1 MRTGKLTALEVA
13 RLMREGRP
21 GLKNDGG
28 GLYLKDGSSWIYRYE
43 RNGKKH
49 DFGLGPALDVTL
61 AEARRKAAEARRLLH
76 EGRDPLAEKRA
87 SRAALAPAIT
97 LATLGAE
104 YIEAHQAGWSAKHRN
119 QWASSLASF
128 VYPVIG
134 GLSVDSIGV
143 ADVLRVLTPLWSEKP
158 ETADR
163 VRNRLETLL
172 DAAKARGL
180 RSGDNPARWKG
191 HLDHLL
197 PRTSKL
203 RTVEHFAAIDYHAM
217 PEFMAGLREQ
227 SGPAPAA
234 LDFTILTATR
244 SGEVMGATWDEVDVD
259 AKVWT
264 IPAERTKARKEHRVP
279 LSDAAMAVLAD
290 MAAIRMNEYVFPGQR
305 GQLSHRMLQLA
316 LQRTG
321 RADITVHGFR
331 SAFRD
336 WSGNETHAPREVCEQ
351 ALGHATGGAVELAYR
366 RSDALDKR
374 RALMDAW
381 ARHCERQSGNVV
393 ALRSA

>member
-1 MRTGKLTALEVA
+1 MRTGKLMALEVA
-13 RLMREGRP
+13 RLMREGKP

-49 DFGLGPALDVTL
+49 DFGLGPALDVAL

-87 SRAALAPAIT
+87 SRASLAPVVT
-97 LATLGAE
+97 LEAVGAE
-104 YIEAHQAGWSAKHRN
+104 YIEAHRAGWSAKHRN
-119 QWASSLASF
+119 QWASSLANII
-128 VYPVIG
+128 YPVIG
-134 GLSVDSIGV
+134 DMLIASIGV

-217 PEFMAGLREQ
+217 SEFMAGLREQ
-227 SGPAPAA
+227 SGSAPAA
-234 LDFTILTATR
+234 LDFTILTACR
-244 SGEVMGATWDEVDVD
+244 SGEVMGATWDEIDLD
-259 AKVWT
+259 QSCGSFR
-264 IPAERTKARKEHRVP
+264 PRGRRRRKEHRVP

-316 LQRTG
+316 LQRTR

-336 WSGNETHAPREVCEQ
+336 WSGNETHIPREVCEA
-351 ALGHATGGAVELAYR
+351 ALGHSTGNAVEAAYR

-381 ARHCERQSGNVV
+381 AGIASVRAATSWR
-393 ALRSA
+393 

>member
-1 MRTGKLTALEVA
+1 
-13 RLMREGRP
+13 
-21 GLKNDGG
+21 
-28 GLYLKDGSSWIYRYE
+28 
-43 RNGKKH
+43 
-49 DFGLGPALDVTL
+49 
-61 AEARRKAAEARRLLH
+61 
-76 EGRDPLAEKRA
+76 
-87 SRAALAPAIT
+87 
-97 LATLGAE
+97 
-104 YIEAHQAGWSAKHRN
+104 
-119 QWASSLASF
+119 
-128 VYPVIG
+128 
-134 GLSVDSIGV
+134 
-143 ADVLRVLTPLWSEKP
+143 
-158 ETADR
+158 

-197 PRTSKL
+197 PRISKL

-217 PEFMAGLREQ
+217 SEFMAGLREQ

-234 LDFTILTATR
+234 LDFTILTAAR
-244 SGEVMGATWDEVDVD
+244 SGQVMGATWDEIDLD
-259 AKVWT
+259 QKLWM

-279 LSDAAMAVLAD
+279 LSDVAMAVLAD

-321 RADITVHGFR
+321 RAGITVHGFR

-366 RSDALDKR
+366 RSDTFDKR
-374 RALMDAW
+374 RALMDA
-381 ARHCERQSGNVV
+381 
-393 ALRSA
+393 